1 MMGASMLEVRAGPA
15 ATTARDLLPTITC
28 KKTNFIIK
36 KIA

>member
-15 ATTARDLLPTITC
+15 ATTARDLLPTITF
-28 KKTNFIIK
+28 KNTNIIIK